1 MAVRVISRKALRD
14 FGRLHADAIPSLS
27 NWFLMTRRALWKNFA
42 ELRRDFGGADQV
54 GRRTVF
60 NIAGNKYR
68 LIARVNYETQR
79 AFILRIMTHQEYDK
93 GGWK

>member
-1 MAVRVISRKALRD
+1 MRE
-14 FGRLHADAIPSLS
+14 FGKERADSVPSLS
-27 NWFLMTRRALWKNFA
+27 NWLGITRKAKWRDFT
-42 ELRRDFGGADQV
+42 ELRKDFGSADQV

-68 LIARVNYETQR
+68 LIARVNYRTQKV
-79 AFILRIMTHQEYDK
+79 FILQIMTHERYSK